1 MQRFIPLFLLSLGLV
16 TDFALADSN
25 IESQR
30 ASARALIPIN
40 SGASNQ
46 APYAV
51 AYFPD
56 GKHYLIATPYAGV
69 DIFNTE
75 TAARVTEEPIE
86 PLFAGNPP
94 GDPSS
99 HIKPRL
105 VNAGIIDD
113 NTYYYA
119 AEDIR
124 TKPNDIRVN
133 IQQIAPP
140 KRLHSHRTEY
150 LRTDYLNSSLR
161 VNHTYINYPGSLVNW
176 HTGQEYSVKTFSPA
190 GFDHALT
197 DSGKVFS
204 RSRLGNWAM
213 LYDPLSDSRI
223 EWGMD
228 MIPGETALTR
238 DSRHLVVQDPDG
250 ACRVWPLPELKPV
263 QHCGRAPWFA
273 SAGTVALVTDPA
285 GDHFAAAWRK
295 RVQVYQVE
303 PYQRTFELEMNNNV
317 LAIALSANGRLAIS
331 SQQDAVEV
339 WDIPSRKL
347 LGRIATDT
355 FPRLLAISPSGDE
368 ILVDDKTLLRLRVP
382 EPEARAPD

>member
-1 MQRFIPLFLLSLGLV
+1 MQRLIPPFLLFLGLT
-16 TDFALADSN
+16 TDFSWADGN

-30 ASARALIPIN
+30 TSARAMIPIS
-40 SGASNQ
+40 SGTSSQ
-46 APYAV
+46 AIYAV
-51 AYFPD
+51 AYFPN

-69 DIFNTE
+69 DIFDTE
-75 TAARVTEEPIE
+75 TASRVTEEPIQ
-86 PLFAGNPP
+86 PLFARNAPSVP
-94 GDPSS
+94 GA

-105 VNAGIIDD
+105 VDAGIIDE

-124 TKPNDIRVN
+124 TSPNDIRVN

-140 KRLHSHRTEY
+140 KRLHSHRANY

-161 VNHTYINYPGSLVNW
+161 VNHTYINYPGNLVNW
-176 HTGQEYSVKTFSPA
+176 HTGQKYPVKTFSPA

-204 RSRLGNWAM
+204 RSRLDNWAM
-213 LYDPLSDSRI
+213 LYDPLSDDSI

-228 MIPGETALTR
+228 MIPAGIALTR
-238 DSRHLVVQDPDG
+238 DSRHLVVQDSDG
-250 ACRVWPLPELKPV
+250 ACQVWPLPGLKPV

-273 SAGTVALVTDPA
+273 SDGTVALVTDPD
-285 GDHFAAAWRK
+285 GNHFAAAWRK
-295 RVQVYQVE
+295 RVHVYQVE

-317 LAIALSANGRLAIS
+317 LAMALSANGRLAIS

-339 WDIPSRKL
+339 WDIPSKKL
-347 LGRIATDT
+347 LGRITTNT
-355 FPRLLAISPSGDE
+355 FPRLLAISPAGDE
-368 ILVDDKTLLRLRVP
+368 ILLVGKTLQRLRVP
-382 EPEARAPD
+382 EPE

>member
-1 MQRFIPLFLLSLGLV
+1 MQRFIPLLLLPLALATGLV
-16 TDFALADSN
+16 QANSD

-30 ASARALIPIN
+30 TSAKALIPIN
-40 SGASNQ
+40 SGISNQ
-46 APYAV
+46 TAHGV

-56 GKHYLIATPYAGV
+56 GKHYLIAAYADV
-69 DIFNTE
+69 SIFSTE
-75 TAARVTEEPIE
+75 SAAIIAKETIE
-86 PLFAGNPP
+86 PVFAGNSPS
-94 GDPSS
+94 DPNSTFG
-99 HIKPRL
+99 PYL
-105 VNAGIIDD
+105 VYTGIIDN

-119 AEDIR
+119 AEDPR
-124 TKPNDIRVN
+124 TRPYDIRVN
-133 IQQIAPP
+133 IQQITPP
-140 KRLHSHRTEY
+140 KRLHSHRT
-150 LRTDYLNSSLR
+150 DYLKSTNSLR
-161 VNHTYINYPGSLVNW
+161 VNHTYINYPGNLINW
-176 HTGQEYSVKTFSPA
+176 HTGQEYPVKTFSPA

-228 MIPGETALTR
+228 MIPGGTALTR

-263 QHCGRAPWFA
+263 QRCGHAPWFA

-317 LAIALSANGRLAIS
+317 LAMALSANGRLAIS

-355 FPRLLAISPSGDE
+355 YPRLLAISPSGDE

-382 EPEARAPD
+382 EPDAHPQE